1 MLGRGTVLTPAF
13 LETTLAIAHP
23 SLDRPVADA
32 YRAPYRGAARRG
44 GIGGFVA
51 DIPVDRT
58 HPSAAELDRIAAGV
72 AALEVPALVMWG
84 PRDPV
89 FLERYLDDLADRLPH
104 ADVHRFEGAGHLLPD
119 DADVAGTVLDWLGD
133 RLPEGHAPGGGET
146 GLQTGTHD
154 APESRGARPFSGA
167 AARDTSSS
175 PSLGSDH
182 VPTGPTT
189 AATDHRPLW
198 AALDDLADDASP
210 ALVEMAA
217 AGGPRTVSWRLLARR
232 VREVAAGL
240 ADLGVRPGD
249 RVSLLVTP
257 GADLT
262 AVLYA
267 CVRIGAVV
275 VVADAGLGLKGLTRA
290 VRGARPDWVI
300 GALPGL
306 GAARALGWP
315 GRRIATVALPAPARA
330 VLGVEHTLV
339 EVARRGARRLA
350 AGAALPA
357 APSPDAP
364 AAVLFTS
371 GSTGPA
377 KGVVYTHGQ
386 LAAVRD
392 VLAAQYGVG
401 VGTGLV
407 AGFAPFA
414 LLGPALGARSVA
426 PDMDVTAPRTLT
438 ARAVADAV
446 AAADATV
453 VFLSP
458 AALANVVA
466 TASAL
471 TAADRESLARVR
483 LFLSAG
489 APVSAA
495 LLASATDLMPNAA
508 AHTPYGMTEGLLMT
522 DTDLDGVRSAASA
535 PDDGICVGTPAA
547 GVRVRIAPL
556 DDAGAPTGEPTE
568 QSGVTGEVVVAA
580 PHVRDHYDRLWRT
593 DRVSRLGVDDPRG
606 HRTGDVG
613 HLDVD
618 GRLWIEGRLQ
628 HVVTTAD
635 GVVTPVG
642 PEQRIERVDGV
653 GRAGVAGTGPA
664 GTQQVVAV
672 VETVPRHG
680 VRGSRRR
687 TSPPPSVRPP
697 GSRSPRCSSSPSCRR
712 TSGTTRRSIAHGSR
726 GGRRRC
732 SAVAGWS
739 AREGPGHRGERLP
752 RPGDRRRRARRR
764 ARRPDVPAPAVRGRR
779 GRGRPRH
786 DDGHRCRRA
795 RGRRRGGRGAPGSE
809 GVARRGPGRL
819 RPRQRRRDE
828 RAARRRPGRRCGALR
843 LRVVAVRRAHR
854 VLAGRCAAD
863 PAEPTA
869 ARGHYARTK
878 AAAELLALAAD
889 EPGFAVVAVRP
900 HLVWGPGDTQL
911 VGRIVDRA
919 RTGRLPLLDSGA
931 ALIDT
936 LYVDNAASA
945 MVAALEHAAD
955 DAVHGNAYVVTNGE
969 PRPVGELLA
978 GICTASGV
986 PAPRMHV
993 PAALAR
999 AAGSVVE
1006 AVWRVRPGTDEPP
1019 MTRFLAEQLST
1030 AHWFDQRRTRQDLHW
1045 APTVSIDEGLARL
1058 AVAAR

>member
-1 MLGRGTVLTPAF
+1 MRSGLPRVAASTAPATLPPPLPGLDPAWSRLVTVPASPDGRPGGTHHPARTWHLLDTAGQLEALGVTPVGTLLCVHGNPTWSYLWRSVAARTLSVARAGGPAWRVIAVDQLDMGFSERTADQRRLADRVRDLGALTDELGLAGPVVTLGHDWGGVVSLGWAVDHPDLVVGVATCNTAVHQPDDAPIPAPLRLALRPGVLGRGTVLTPAF

-23 SLDRPVADA
+23 TLDRPTADA

-51 DIPVDRT
+51 DIPVDAA
-58 HPSAAELDRIAAGV
+58 HPSATELDRIAAGV

-133 RLPEGHAPGGGET
+133 RLPDGHAPGGGESS
-146 GLQTGTHD
+146 LPAD
-154 APESRGARPFSGA
+154 ARTADARTA
-167 AARDTSSS
+167 DARTADA
-175 PSLGSDH
+175 SD
-182 VPTGPTT
+182 
-189 AATDHRPLW
+189 ATDATTEGPATDRPLW

-217 AGGPRTVSWRLLARR
+217 PGGPRTVSWRLLARR
-232 VREVAAGL
+232 VREVAVGL

-275 VVADAGLGLKGLTRA
+275 VVADAGLGLRGLTRA

-315 GRRIATVALPAPARA
+315 GRRIATVALSAPARA
-330 VLGVEHTLV
+330 VLGVEHTLT

-350 AGAALPA
+350 AGAGLPA

-386 LAAVRD
+386 LTAVRD

-426 PDMDVTAPRTLT
+426 PDMDVTRPRTLT
-438 ARAVADAV
+438 ASAVADAV
-446 AAADATV
+446 AAVDATV

-466 TASAL
+466 TAPAL
-471 TAADRESLARVR
+471 AAGDREALGRVR

-489 APVSAA
+489 APVPAA
-495 LLASATDLMPNAA
+495 LLRAATDLMPNAA

-522 DTDLDGVRSAASA
+522 DVDLDGIRSAGSA
-535 PDDGICVGTPAA
+535 PDDGICVGRPAV

-556 DDAGAPTGEPTE
+556 DADGAPTGDLTE
-568 QSGVTGEVVVAA
+568 QAGVTGEVVVAA

-613 HLDVD
+613 HLDAD

-628 HVVTTAD
+628 HVVTTPH

-653 GRAGVAGTGPA
+653 GRAGIAGTGPS

-672 VETVPRHG
+672 VETVP
-680 VRGSRRR
+680 
-687 TSPPPSVRPP
+687 
-697 GSRSPRCSSSPSCRR
+697 
-712 TSGTTRRSIAHGSR
+712 A
-726 GGRRRC
+726 
-732 SAVAGWS
+732 
-739 AREGPGHRGERLP
+739 
-752 RPGDRRRRARRR
+752 
-764 ARRPDVPAPAVRGRR
+764 ARRPGLASAELAAAVR
-779 GRGRPRH
+779 
-786 DDGHRCRRA
+786 
-795 RGRRRGGRGAPGSE
+795 
-809 GVARRGPGRL
+809 
-819 RPRQRRRDE
+819 
-828 RAARRRPGRRCGALR
+828 
-843 LRVVAVRRAHR
+843 
-854 VLAGRCAAD
+854 
-863 PAEPTA
+863 
-869 ARGHYARTK
+869 
-878 AAAELLALAAD
+878 AAAGVPLAAVL
-889 EPGFAVVAVRP
+889 VVPVLPTDVR
-900 HLVWGPGDTQL
+900 HNSK
-911 VGRIVDRA
+911 VDRA
-919 RTGRLPLLDSGA
+919 RLSRWATTVLGGGR
-931 ALIDT
+931 
-936 LYVDNAASA
+936 
-945 MVAALEHAAD
+945 
-955 DAVHGNAYVVTNGE
+955 
-969 PRPVGELLA
+969 
-978 GICTASGV
+978 
-986 PAPRMHV
+986 
-993 PAALAR
+993 
-999 AAGSVVE
+999 
-1006 AVWRVRPGTDEPP
+1006 
-1019 MTRFLAEQLST
+1019 MTR
-1030 AHWFDQRRTRQDLHW
+1030 
-1045 APTVSIDEGLARL
+1045 P
-1058 AVAAR
+1058 